1 MTILIIKV
9 AIATLFL
16 CFSAF
21 FSASETA
28 LFSIPR
34 ERILFYQKGKKY
46 QWLYLL
52 LKNGQRTLLLILL
65 ANLFVNITLAGL
77 IDNIMGILLPGNS
90 TLTSLG
96 IATVMIIVFGEMLPK
111 SIALKNNEFIAVSI
125 SPFLYHLEVVA
136 TPVLGLI
143 QNVNSFFLNLFKSRL
158 RRPSPFIT
166 IEELKTNIERAATE
180 SVINS
185 HEKAMII
192 GILSQGAEPVR
203 KVMIHRSKLLIVQE
217 QMTVRKVL
225 KKMALTKKSLAVIR
239 SNNDIRTI
247 IRGVVHIK
255 DCAGADGTELIANR
269 IISPVVWV
277 AETMETADLIS
288 LLFTEKCDEVC
299 VLDQFGCF
307 SGIFSLHLCLNSI
320 MLNMV
325 TAPVKENVTGISRI
339 FDGLQEIALIQDW
352 LPRSLLEAV
361 PDVRTLNGLL
371 TNYLENIPKSG
382 DRVAIDGYNFYII
395 KASPSKIERVLISKG
410 ENV

>member
-1 MTILIIKV
+1 MTILIINI
-9 AIATLFL
+9 AIAILL
-16 CFSAF
+16 LSCSAF

-34 ERILFYQKGKKY
+34 ERILFYQKEKKY

-65 ANLFVNITLAGL
+65 GNLFVNITLAGL
-77 IDNIMGILLPGNS
+77 IDNILGVLLLDNS
-90 TLTSLG
+90 TLVSLG
-96 IATVMIIVFGEMLPK
+96 IATVLIIVFGEMLPK
-111 SIALKNNEFIAVSI
+111 NIALKNNEAIAVSI

-136 TPVLGLI
+136 TPVLKLI

-166 IEELKTNIERAATE
+166 IEELKTNIEKAATE
-180 SVINS
+180 SVINN

-192 GILSQGAEPVR
+192 GILSQGMEPVR
-203 KVMIHRSKLLIVQE
+203 KVMIHRSRLLIVQE
-217 QMTVRKVL
+217 QMTVKQVL
-225 KKMALTKKSLAVIR
+225 QKMALSKNSLAVVR
-239 SNNDIRTI
+239 SNTDIRT

-255 DCAGADGTELIANR
+255 DCAGADGTELIATR

-307 SGIFSLHLCLNSI
+307 SGIFSLQLCLNSI
-320 MLNMV
+320 MSNMV
-325 TAPVKENVTGISRI
+325 TAPVKEHVTGVSRI
-339 FDGLQEIALIQDW
+339 FDGLQEIAFIQDW
-352 LPRSLLEAV
+352 LPRSLLKAV
-361 PDVRTLNGLL
+361 PNVRTLNGLL

-410 ENV
+410 EKV